1 MSKSDY
7 ALVHNVI
14 PAMDA
19 LSVHLDKFRDGAKYH
34 PIIRV
39 SAARGLEM
47 LNKYYSRTDECEI
60 YRISMSKIML
70 IAREQLLT
78 LFFFSP
84 QSCLQA
90 LLLQGEWLA
99 PGMDRRGRAAHHRGM
114 DLTLQAASPE
124 TSRQAASRQSHSTES
139 EYNVAYMSQQL
150 SMLTN
155 FQHASQ

>member
-1 MSKSDY
+1 MTNIVSKSDY

-19 LSVHLDKFRDGAKYH
+19 LTVHLDKFRDGTKYH

-39 SAARGLEM
+39 LAARGLEM
-47 LNKYYSRTDECEI
+47 LNKYYSCMDECEI
-60 YRISMSKIML
+60 YCISMSKIML
-70 IAREQLLT
+70 SAREHLLT

-90 LLLQGEWLA
+90 SLLQGEWLA
-99 PGMDRRGRAAHHRGM
+99 SGMDQRGRAAHHRGM

-124 TSRQAASRQSHSTES
+124 TSCQATSRQSHSTES
-139 EYNVAYMSQQL
+139 EYDIA
-150 SMLTN
+150 SM
-155 FQHASQ
+155 